1 MSGLEA
7 ALATKIVD
15 VGQLAQVVEVALAGG
30 IVVSIAVSLVI
41 RGAVRAGE
49 HRRERPILAGAHAI
63 VAVAGMLIV
72 AAAIGF
78 GISTMLA
85 K

>member
-1 MSGLEA
+1 MS

-15 VGQLAQVVEVALAGG
+15 VSQLVQVIYVALAAG
-30 IVVSIAVSLVI
+30 VLVSLAFSLVI

-49 HRRERPILAGAHAI
+49 HRRTRPVLAGVHALLASVGLLVVAGAI
-63 VAVAGMLIV
+63 VFGVSVML
-72 AAAIGF
+72 
-78 GISTMLA
+78 S

>member
-1 MSGLEA
+1 MIA
-7 ALATKIVD
+7 AATKIVD
-15 VGQLAQVVEVALAGG
+15 LGQLAQVIEVALVAGIG
-30 IVVSIAVSLVI
+30 VSLAFSLVI

-49 HRRERPILAGAHAI
+49 HRRTRPVVAGAHALLAT
-63 VAVAGMLIV
+63 VALLAVL
-72 AAAIGF
+72 AAIVF

>member
-1 MSGLEA
+1 MH

-15 VGQLAQVVEVALAGG
+15 VGQLAQVIYVALIAGV
-30 IVVSIAVSLVI
+30 VVSLAFSLVI

-49 HRRERPILAGAHAI
+49 HRRSRPVVAGAHALLAT
-63 VAVAGMLIV
+63 VGMLVVV
-72 AAAIGF
+72 AAIVF
-78 GISTMLA
+78 GVSTMLS

>member
-1 MSGLEA
+1 VS
-7 ALATKIVD
+7 ALAATKIVD
-15 VGQLAQVVEVALAGG
+15 LGQLAQVVEVALIAGIG
-30 IVVSIAVSLVI
+30 VSIAFSLVI

-49 HRRERPILAGAHAI
+49 HRRERPVLAGAHALI
-63 VAVAGMLIV
+63 AVAGLLVV

>member
-1 MSGLEA
+1 MT

-15 VGQLAQVVEVALAGG
+15 LGQLAQVVEVALVAGIG
-30 IVVSIAVSLVI
+30 ISIAFSLVI

-49 HRRERPILAGAHAI
+49 HRRERPVLAGAHALLAI
-63 VAVAGMLIV
+63 AGLAVV
-72 AAAIGF
+72 AAAIVF
-78 GISTMLA
+78 GISTMLS

>member
-1 MSGLEA
+1 MSGLA
-7 ALATKIVD
+7 PVLATKIVD
-15 VGQLAQVVEVALAGG
+15 VGQLAQVVEVALVAG
-30 IVVSIAVSLVI
+30 IAVSIAFSLVI

-49 HRRERPILAGAHAI
+49 HRRERPVLAGAHALL
-63 VAVAGMLIV
+63 AVAGLLVV

>member
-1 MSGLEA
+1 MS
-7 ALATKIVD
+7 ALAATKIVD
-15 VGQLAQVVEVALAGG
+15 LGQLAQVVEVALIAGIG
-30 IVVSIAVSLVI
+30 VSIAFSLVI

-49 HRRERPILAGAHAI
+49 HRRERPVLAGAHALI
-63 VAVAGMLIV
+63 AVAGLLVV

>member
-1 MSGLEA
+1 VI
-7 ALATKIVD
+7 ALVATKIVD
-15 VGQLAQVVEVALAGG
+15 LGQLAQVVEVALVAGIG
-30 IVVSIAVSLVI
+30 VSIAFSLVI

-49 HRRERPILAGAHAI
+49 HRRERPVLAGAHALL
-63 VAVAGMLIV
+63 AVAGLLVV

-78 GISTMLA
+78 GISTMLS

>member
-1 MSGLEA
+1 MT

-15 VGQLAQVVEVALAGG
+15 VGQLAQVIYVALGAG
-30 IVVSIAVSLVI
+30 VAVSLAFSLVI

-49 HRRERPILAGAHAI
+49 HRRTRPVLASAHALLAT
-63 VAVAGMLIV
+63 VGMLVVVGAIV
-72 AAAIGF
+72 F
-78 GISTMLA
+78 GVSVMLS

>member
-1 MSGLEA
+1 MT

-15 VGQLAQVVEVALAGG
+15 VGQLVQVVEVALVAGVG
-30 IVVSIAVSLVI
+30 IGLAFSLVI

-49 HRRERPILAGAHAI
+49 HRRERPVLAGAHALT
-63 VAVAGMLIV
+63 AVAGVLVV

>member
-1 MSGLEA
+1 MI
-7 ALATKIVD
+7 ALVATKIVD
-15 VGQLAQVVEVALAGG
+15 LGQLAQVVEVALVAGIG
-30 IVVSIAVSLVI
+30 VSIAFSLVI

-49 HRRERPILAGAHAI
+49 HRRERPVLAGAHALL
-63 VAVAGMLIV
+63 AVAGLLVV

-78 GISTMLA
+78 GISTMLS

>member
-1 MSGLEA
+1 MT
-7 ALATKIVD
+7 ALAAKIVD
-15 VGQLAQVVEVALAGG
+15 LGQLAQVVEVALVAGIGVG
-30 IVVSIAVSLVI
+30 IAFSLVI

-49 HRRERPILAGAHAI
+49 HRRERPVLASAHAL
-63 VAVAGMLIV
+63 VAVAGLLAV

-78 GISTMLA
+78 GISTMLS

>member
-1 MSGLEA
+1 VSGLGA

-15 VGQLAQVVEVALAGG
+15 VGQLAQVVEVALVAGV
-30 IVVSIAVSLVI
+30 VVSVAFSLVI
-41 RGAVRAGE
+41 RGVVRAGE
-49 HRRERPILAGAHAI
+49 HRRERPVLASAHAI
-63 VAVAGMLIV
+63 VAIVGLLVV

-78 GISTMLA
+78 GVSTMLT